1 MKKWIWITL
10 GIVAAIAIA
19 SAVILFFVVGRNDY
33 RSIKVFEID
42 GTVSVERGADK
53 LDAFKDMSLTSGDV
67 LEVSDES
74 FVRLKLDDDKFV
86 YLEAGTRIELY
97 ATGSENDSK
106 TRVFVKRGSM
116 MTEVRRKLSA
126 TSSYDIVTPNTSMSI
141 RGTKTLTEVTEDAA
155 TGDVKTNSAVYEGK
169 VRLLAVKE
177 GADGKI
183 VSTEKFLGEG
193 ESNSVAMLKDEIVS
207 EEEMKSIADYGETLD
222 GKEVPILSEEE
233 AGIRFGTADF
243 RAAFLENLKKYLS
256 GELSGLFDG
265 TGLTSEKLE
274 GLSDGLNTLRGYL
287 NKAREAT
294 EQAKDKIEEKYG
306 IDDIDNINPET
317 VDPEKFNS
325 EDVDADTLTSEFLDE
340 LRKGFED
347 KEQDGSGND
356 APDNDVP
363 DNAYDN
369 APSTDAVDELPEGF
383 SKEIANDLVN
393 LADNLK
399 NLFSN

>member
-19 SAVILFFVVGRNDY
+19 AAVILIFVVGRNDY
-33 RSIKVFEID
+33 RSIKVFEIGGD
-42 GTVSVERGADK
+42 ARVERGADT
-53 LDAFKDMSLTSGDV
+53 LDAFKDMSLSSGDV
-67 LEVSDES
+67 LEVPDDS
-74 FVRLKLDDDKFV
+74 FVRLKLDDDKYV

-97 ATGSENDSK
+97 ATGTEKDSK
-106 TRVFVKRGSM
+106 TRVFVSRGSM
-116 MTEVRRKLSA
+116 MTEVRKKLSA
-126 TSSYDIVTPNTSMSI
+126 RSSYDIVTPNTTMSI

-155 TGDVKTNSAVYEGK
+155 TGDIKTNSAVYEGK
-169 VRLLAVKE
+169 VTLMAVKV
-177 GADGKI
+177 APDGKV
-183 VSTEKFLGEG
+183 VSVEKELGEG
-193 ESNSVAMLKDEIVS
+193 DSNSVSTAKEELVS
-207 EEEMKSIADYGETLD
+207 EEDMKSIVDFGETLK
-222 GKEVPILSEEE
+222 GEKVESLSEEE
-233 AGIRFGTADF
+233 AGIRFDEADF
-243 RAAFLENLKKYLS
+243 KAAFLENLKKYLS
-256 GELSGLFDG
+256 DNFMSLFDG

-325 EDVDADTLTSEFLDE
+325 EEVDAGTLTSEFLDE